1 MPKEYKRKGPLF
13 KVGDRVYKQS
23 DGYQRDKARRP
34 PIYGRIVEYKPKE
47 NSIGRLTH
55 FYDWLPDGS
64 SVPEPTVQQRLTLVK
79 EEPNL

>member
-13 KVGDRVYKQS
+13 KAGDRVYKQS
-23 DGYQRDKARRP
+23 DGYKTSARRP
-34 PIYGRIVEYKPKE
+34 PVYGRIVEYKPRE

-64 SVPEPTVQQRLTLVK
+64 SIPEPTVQQRLTLVK